1 MDLNIV
7 TLTILGAVVLL
18 TAWLALM
25 MRRLPLSPNRVPGRR
40 HFDGCGVDLP
50 RNAWRGKVIELLERV
65 GLKADHIDR
74 YPHQYSGQTIF
85 RPLP

>member
-1 MDLNIV
+1 MI
-7 TLTILGAVVLL
+7 G
-18 TAWLALM
+18 
-25 MRRLPLSPNRVPGRR
+25 RGRVNGFVYRHSDHPRMPGRR

-50 RNAWRGKVIELLERV
+50 RNAWRGKVIELLERF

-85 RPLP
+85 RPLPLLP